1 MESALRVFEE
11 IQKLSNPSNKKLT
24 DVNIIKLD
32 RDSDVIFVLLPEWAP
47 NLPPYNIA
55 RLSSILNEAGYKSS
69 CLDLNIETYQES
81 KKWVKKLGYN
91 PFNPN
96 NLATNQFLTEEDYQA
111 SEHLKR
117 FQDTQVKMREGN
129 QISDASNDQD
139 LVSVIAT
146 LKSKL
151 YQESIKS
158 KHYTNAFNELNERLI
173 ELEKIVQPEKKTDFQ
188 KLQGWVHSKRHFH

>member
-1 MESALRVFEE
+1 MIRFGISWV
-11 IQKLSNPSNKKLT
+11 
-24 DVNIIKLD
+24 
-32 RDSDVIFVLLPEWAP
+32 
-47 NLPPYNIA
+47 A
-55 RLSSILNEAGYKSS
+55 RLIGVSGFTVQQPTSRGSLQ
-69 CLDLNIETYQES
+69 DLNIS
-81 KKWVKKLGYN
+81 SRVI
-91 PFNPN
+91 PFNPD
-96 NLATNQFLTEEDYQA
+96 NLATQNSPTDSHPSA

-117 FQDTQVKMREGN
+117 FQDTQVKISEGDA
-129 QISDASNDQD
+129 ISNASNDHD

-158 KHYTNAFNELNERLI
+158 KHYSNAFNELNERLI

>member
-1 MESALRVFEE
+1 MGNIYINISGVQVIRFGISWVARLLGVSGFTVQQPTTRGSLQDLNISERIIPF
-11 IQKLSNPSNKKLT
+11 NPSNLA
-24 DVNIIKLD
+24 LD
-32 RDSDVIFVLLPEWAP
+32 ESHLKIDSV
-47 NLPPYNIA
+47 
-55 RLSSILNEAGYKSS
+55 
-69 CLDLNIETYQES
+69 
-81 KKWVKKLGYN
+81 
-91 PFNPN
+91 
-96 NLATNQFLTEEDYQA
+96 ATQ
-111 SEHLKR
+111 HLKR
-117 FQDTQVKMREGN
+117 FQETQVKLKGDAEVT
-129 QISDASNDQD
+129 DASNDQD

>member
-1 MESALRVFEE
+1 
-11 IQKLSNPSNKKLT
+11 
-24 DVNIIKLD
+24 
-32 RDSDVIFVLLPEWAP
+32 VIRFGISWV
-47 NLPPYNIA
+47 A
-55 RLSSILNEAGYKSS
+55 RLLGVSGFTVQQPTSRGSLQ
-69 CLDLNIETYQES
+69 DLNIS
-81 KKWVKKLGYN
+81 SRVI
-91 PFNPN
+91 PFNPD
-96 NLATNQFLTEEDYQA
+96 NLATQISPTYSHPSA

-117 FQDTQVKMREGN
+117 FQDTQVKISEGDA
-129 QISDASNDQD
+129 ISNASNDHD

-158 KHYTNAFNELNERLI
+158 KHYSNAFNELNERLI

>member
-1 MESALRVFEE
+1 MIRFGISWV
-11 IQKLSNPSNKKLT
+11 
-24 DVNIIKLD
+24 
-32 RDSDVIFVLLPEWAP
+32 
-47 NLPPYNIA
+47 A
-55 RLSSILNEAGYKSS
+55 RLLGVSGFTIQQPTSRGSLQ
-69 CLDLNIETYQES
+69 DLNIS
-81 KKWVKKLGYN
+81 SRVI
-91 PFNPN
+91 PFNPD
-96 NLATNQFLTEEDYQA
+96 NLATQNSPTDSHPSA

-117 FQDTQVKMREGN
+117 FQDTQVKISEGDA
-129 QISDASNDQD
+129 ISNASNDHD

-158 KHYTNAFNELNERLI
+158 KHYSNAFNELNERLI